1 MNFSNL
7 VIEKKDKIAVL
18 KINRPKKLNA
28 LNTEVL
34 NELETV
40 FKDLD
45 KDDDIRVIIL
55 TGEGDK
61 AFVAGADISEMKD
74 KNTIEAAEFAKS
86 GHKAFNAIENCEK
99 AVIAAVNGF
108 ALGGGNELSLA
119 CDFRIAS
126 KNAIFGQPEVSLG
139 IIAGFG
145 GTQRLTKL
153 VGEGKAKEILYT
165 GKNIDAQEA
174 KEIGLVNEVFEQEKL
189 MDKVFEIAENIAD
202 NAPQAIKMTK
212 EAVNFGRGK
221 SIEEGLAFETQAF
234 SYCFSTED
242 QKNGMEAFL
251 NKNSVEFEGK

>member
-7 VIEKKDKIAVL
+7 VIEKNDKIAIL

-28 LNTEVL
+28 LNTELL
-34 NELETV
+34 NEIEIA

-45 KDDDIRVIIL
+45 KDDNIRVIIL

-74 KNTIEAAEFAKS
+74 KNSMEAAEFAKN
-86 GHKAFNAIENCEK
+86 GNKAFNAIENCQK

-153 VGEGKAKEILYT
+153 VGEGKAKELLYT
-165 GKNIDAQEA
+165 GKNINAKEA
-174 KEIGLVNEVFEQEKL
+174 KEIGLVNEVVEQEEL
-189 MDKVFEIAENIAD
+189 MDKVLEIAEDIAD

-251 NKNSVEFEGK
+251 NKNSIEFEGK